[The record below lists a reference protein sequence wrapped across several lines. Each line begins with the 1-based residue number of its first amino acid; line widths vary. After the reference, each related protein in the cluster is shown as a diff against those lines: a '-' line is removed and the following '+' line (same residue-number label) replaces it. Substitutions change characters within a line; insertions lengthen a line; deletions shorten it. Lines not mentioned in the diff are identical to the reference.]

1 MFFQPCS
8 WIEQDINYK
17 YTIDT
22 YGRTH
27 EGDIAR
33 VRLLNFK
40 PYFYM
45 KFENNDTQSN
55 IQSLIKSPQGKQ
67 IDTKITL
74 ENKLDVINGFNNLL
88 SIKVWKLEFSS
99 LWAFKYVSKL
109 FKNRSLYESNIPPY
123 LRLFHELDISPSS
136 TIELKNYKEVEDSSI
151 RVDKLYEVSYKNIRS
166 ELSKQIPLLI
176 LSYDI
181 EVYSDSGQFPMSLNP
196 KDEIIQI
203 GLSIRWT
210 DSLLDSVERYVL
222 VSGTSTQSNTNDLKI
237 IEINP
242 RSASQL
248 VNLYE
253 RVDGY
258 NPYDV
263 LFALAVGET
272 PVIKKGEGPFQTA
285 ASFVFRHFQKPQ
297 RQKKLSIHA
306 V

>member
-99 LWAFKYVSKL
+99 LWAFKHVSKL
-109 FKNRSLYESNIPPY
+109 FKNRTLYESNIPPY
-123 LRLFHELDISPSS
+123 LRLFHEQDISPSS

-203 GLSIRWT
+203 G
-210 DSLLDSVERYVL
+210 
-222 VSGTSTQSNTNDLKI
+222 
-237 IEINP
+237 
-242 RSASQL
+242 
-248 VNLYE
+248 
-253 RVDGY
+253 
-258 NPYDV
+258 
-263 LFALAVGET
+263 
-272 PVIKKGEGPFQTA
+272 
-285 ASFVFRHFQKPQ
+285 
-297 RQKKLSIHA
+297 
-306 V
+306 